1 MFDPGQMERH
11 AVAWDTDRE
20 AAPTAE
26 DRRDDATGIHPVG
39 ISAPITSRGQSRV
52 DVDLVVGA
60 QRRILESGF
69 AQRFMSP
76 PVGHPCHAVVV

>member
-1 MFDPGQMERH
+1 MFDPGQMEQR
-11 AVAWDTDRE
+11 AVAWDTDQG
-20 AAPTAE
+20 AALAAE
-26 DRRDDATGIHPVG
+26 DSRDVARGIQPVG
-39 ISAPITSRGQSRV
+39 ISAPITSRGRSRV

-76 PVGHPCHAVVV
+76 PLGHPCHAVDV